1 MNGLLL
7 ALGASLAWGVADF
20 VGPWQGRTLGA
31 LRVMLWAQV
40 AGLGAMAIVCAAR
53 GQTPHGGATVLLAI
67 PAAISATIGLYAYY
81 RGMAVGAM
89 AVVAP
94 IAGASAIVPVIF
106 GIAHGERPSSL
117 QYLGVVAALV
127 GVVLASQEHQEGGKR
142 KVAAG
147 VGLALV
153 AAVGFGFYFPP
164 MHAAGKADP
173 YWASLIFRITSTAIV
188 LLAVAVRRPAIRLAG
203 WKLLI
208 ILGVGLG
215 DTLGN
220 ALFAGAAHVGGLES
234 LTSVLASLYPI
245 VTVLLAAA
253 VLHERVAPVQRVGVA
268 LTLAGVVLI
277 AA

>member
-1 MNGLLL
+1 VNGLLL
-7 ALGASLAWGVADF
+7 ALSASLAWGVADF

-31 LRVMLWAQV
+31 LRVMLWAQIAGV
-40 AGLGAMAIVCAAR
+40 ALMAAVCAGR
-53 GQTPHGGATVLLAI
+53 GEYPHSSDVLLAI
-67 PAAISATIGLYAYY
+67 PAATSGTIGLYAYY

-106 GIAHGERPSSL
+106 GIIHGDRPSAV
-117 QYLGVVAALV
+117 QYVGIAAALV
-127 GVVLASQEHQEGGKR
+127 GVVLASQEHQEGGQR
-142 KVAAG
+142 KLAAG
-147 VGLALV
+147 VGLALI

-164 MHAAGKADP
+164 MHAAGEADP
-173 YWASLIFRITSTAIV
+173 LWASLIFRLTSTALV
-188 LLAVAVRRPAIRLAG
+188 LLAVAARRPAIGLSG
-203 WKLLI
+203 WKLVV
-208 ILGVGLG
+208 ILGVGVG

-220 ALFAGAAHVGGLES
+220 LFFAAAAHEGGLVS

-253 VLHERVAPVQRVGVA
+253 VLHERIAPLQRVGVA
-268 LTLAGVVLI
+268 LTLAGVLMI